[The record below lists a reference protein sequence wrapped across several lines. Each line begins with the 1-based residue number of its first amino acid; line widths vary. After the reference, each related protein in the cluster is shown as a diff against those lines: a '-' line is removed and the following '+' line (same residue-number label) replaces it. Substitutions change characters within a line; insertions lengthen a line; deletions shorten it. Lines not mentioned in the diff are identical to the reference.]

1 MTQTNIIPP
10 IRDPGYRL
18 KANED
23 WNQVLSVLRILNG
36 GDLTTDGGGI
46 KTYFCAV
53 TSAGPNADT
62 DFTDAR
68 YWVKRQYL
76 NNTDSD
82 YMASISNHAALYDST
97 TSNYWLC
104 ATNLYEITTGNTHN
118 INTKGK
124 ELVQVFRTLDSSASV
139 PTFHHYFW
147 KTVPH
152 LYFGKVR
159 KVYASD
165 HTSWVDFKTDGWQ
178 THCSVKRCKAD
189 GTNSDNST
197 LWIKLT
203 EVPTN
208 SDNSWIGYSHVVS
221 TNTIGYFYGDNTEQI
236 PGAGA
241 GSFFNGY
248 VVENAGKDGTVLD
261 IRGVPNTVSTYNLI
275 WNGDE
280 ERKDWDYC
288 VMSEIT
294 VVTDYRISD
303 IYFQKKTRKIYV
315 EVLAAESDW
324 HLVATGSN
332 C

>member
-76 NNTDSD
+76 DNTDSD
-82 YMASISNHAALYDST
+82 YMASISGHNQLYDST

-152 LYFGKVR
+152 LYFGKVIS
-159 KVYASD
+159 VYASD
-165 HTSWVDFKTDGWQ
+165 HTAWGNFQTDKWQ
-178 THCSVKRCKAD
+178 SHCSVHR
-189 GTNSDNST
+189 TNSAGANSEATT
-197 LWIKLT
+197 LYLKLT
-203 EVPTN
+203 EDAGN
-208 SDNSWIGYSHVVS
+208 SDVEIGYLSVS
-221 TNTIGYFYGDNTEQI
+221 TGNIVGFIYGDKTEDI
-236 PGAGA
+236 PNYA
-241 GSFFNGY
+241 GSHFNGY
-248 VVENAGKDGTVLD
+248 VIPNAGT
-261 IRGVPNTVSTYNLI
+261 
-275 WNGDE
+275 NGALLQ
-280 ERKDWDYC
+280 YAG
-288 VMSEIT
+288 SEIT

-315 EVLAAESDW
+315 RVLAAESDW